1 MLDMKI
7 QLLQT
12 KLNSKYMKNG
22 RDMMVF
28 PLGLAAVATYV
39 KQHNPDA
46 NIELIDGDFE
56 TDLVARLDGDII
68 GIQPNILNV
77 DENLLVKL
85 HKNGQTIILG
95 GVHATQAWDA
105 LTKLPFVDYVA
116 IGDGEIPML
125 EVSNGIE
132 INKISGLASNK
143 KRGTLQRIP
152 IKNLPIIDRSLY
164 DQSRYMENSRRF
176 FDTYAPSRPFRRMT
190 NIYTSKGCNWRART
204 GGCYF
209 CGRVYGELQIRS
221 PKNVWS
227 EVTYLVEHYGA
238 DFLWDTSD
246 SFTTSKDW
254 LREMVDTKPSKLN
267 PYWYVYAR
275 ISELSNEILT
285 LLKKINVYQ
294 ILVGI
299 ETGDNAIAKAIK
311 KGNTAERTLEIAKKA
326 RQFGIKLLPSF
337 IVGLPSESNETL
349 EATYQ
354 LAKRVVEANDAEEL
368 SVSMLI
374 PLPGS
379 KAYTD
384 IKVQYKSENH
394 RELPLQIEGEELQ
407 RKWFEYRCNTNF
419 DTAIEYMYK
428 LLDLTPLKSTFGSP
442 YLAIDHRIPGW
453 NQLNS
458 RTRHNLFIPLGGKNE
473 L

>member
-1 MLDMKI
+1 MKI

-12 KLNSKYMKNG
+12 KLDEKYMKNG

-28 PLGLAAVATYV
+28 PLGLAAIATYV

-56 TDLVARLDGDII
+56 PNLEQRLDGDII

-77 DENLLVKL
+77 DEDFLVKL
-85 HKNGQTIILG
+85 HENKQTVILG
-95 GVHATQAWDA
+95 GVHTSHTWEAFTR
-105 LTKLPFVDYVA
+105 LPFVDYAA

-125 EVSNGIE
+125 EASKGIKLD
-132 INKISGLASNK
+132 KISGLASARK
-143 KRGTLQRIP
+143 KGTLQRIP
-152 IKNLPIIDRSLY
+152 IDNVPIIDRSLY
-164 DQSRYMENSRRF
+164 DQSRYMENSSRF
-176 FDTYAPSRPFRRMT
+176 IETYAPSRPFRRMT
-190 NIYTSKGCNWRART
+190 NIYTNKGCNWRART

-209 CGRVYGELQIRS
+209 CGRLYGELKMRS
-221 PKNVWS
+221 PKNVWT
-227 EVTYLVEHYGA
+227 EVTSLVEHYGA

-246 SFTTSKDW
+246 SFTSNKDW
-254 LREMVDTKPSKLN
+254 LKEMVDAKPAKIN
-267 PYWYVYAR
+267 PYWYIYSR
-275 ISELSNEILT
+275 ISELSDEVLAIL
-285 LLKKINVYQ
+285 KRINVYQ
-294 ILVGI
+294 MLVGI
-299 ETGDNAIAKAIK
+299 ETGDNKMAKTIN
-311 KGNTAERTLEIAKKA
+311 KGNTRERTLEIAYKA

-337 IVGLPSESNETL
+337 VVGLPGESNETL

-354 LAKRVVEANDAEEL
+354 LAKQVVEANEAEEL

-384 IKVQYKSENH
+384 IKAKYQSGYH
-394 RELPLQIEGEELQ
+394 RELPLLIDGEVLQ
-407 RKWFEYRCNTNF
+407 REWFKYMCNTDF

-442 YLAIDHRIPGW
+442 YLAVDYRIPGW

-458 RTRHNLFIPLGGKNE
+458 KARHNLFYHDH
-473 L
+473 